1 MLNPVGAFYWCSA
14 RPKLQ
19 PRVLSL
25 VLVVVWFNRSRSEA
39 SPSVVHQD
47 KYLPGNVIRQLH
59 LSDWLLCLSACESAT
74 ECISYNFDPRLGI
87 CDINDAGLNT
97 ADSERK
103 CQEDSN
109 LVFSKGV
116 IFHQIRDWRGIVD
129 AHHQNFSATGKGPKR
144 PLETTSPPSQTS
156 RIPELTSTAP
166 PASTEGPGTT
176 SDDSNTY
183 SSGEES
189 SGNDYGSD
197 NA

>member
-1 MLNPVGAFYWCSA
+1 MLNPVGAFHWCSA

-97 ADSERK
+97 ADSKRK

-116 IFHQIRDWRGIVD
+116 IFHQIRGKKISQQYCFIEGYIRVNINSGYINEEP
-129 AHHQNFSATGKGPKR
+129 AHKVTKSKVIFGNRF
-144 PLETTSPPSQTS
+144 
-156 RIPELTSTAP
+156 LTRQLRMP
-166 PASTEGPGTT
+166 F
-176 SDDSNTY
+176 
-183 SSGEES
+183 EERQ
-189 SGNDYGSD
+189 GLYFQ
-197 NA
+197 

>member
-1 MLNPVGAFYWCSA
+1 MF
-14 RPKLQ
+14 
-19 PRVLSL
+19 SL
-25 VLVVVWFNRSRSEA
+25 VSL
-39 SPSVVHQD
+39 
-47 KYLPGNVIRQLH
+47 
-59 LSDWLLCLSACESAT
+59 
-74 ECISYNFDPRLGI
+74 
-87 CDINDAGLNT
+87 
-97 ADSERK
+97 
-103 CQEDSN
+103 
-109 LVFSKGV
+109 
-116 IFHQIRDWRGIVD
+116 DWRGIVD
-129 AHHQNFSATGKGPKR
+129 AHHQNVSATGEGPKR